1 MSLFG
6 VHALHLGRRRVRK
19 RLAMDDS
26 PGAVARE
33 KKDEMPGSKKELD
46 KTLLEDVR
54 KFASELGFAS
64 ASGGTGSE
72 SAFQDFAPSK
82 ANKKINGS
90 SEKQRKKKNKKED
103 IPGDKEGR
111 REKRDGGKKHEKNK
125 KRSIGKGEY
134 DDTKDTFI
142 KKSMEPKSK
151 KGFTERQK
159 SLFGV
164 DDQGF
169 WWEIMPALA
178 SDRSL
183 DAVEGQEASELRERA
198 KMLLDNEAR
207 VANSEAKETKY
218 SGVSW
223 LEQAKQGG
231 TTSDKVA
238 AMAVLVQESPLA
250 HLSSLDGL
258 LTMARKRGG
267 ARAVVGNSLDVL
279 SELWK
284 DVLLPH
290 DRKLRFFEQQPLAML
305 PKGKQGDKHLVLWEF
320 EDQLKS
326 KYASFVESLSDLT
339 KDNLEFI
346 KEKSLK
352 TSFDLLL
359 TRPEQEAQLLR
370 IIINKLGDPERKLAS
385 NAGYLIT
392 KLLSHHEGMKHVV
405 VREVENFIYRPG
417 LSDRAR
423 YYAVVYLNQIVLSKK
438 DRPMKLADGT
448 FSSLAKR
455 LVNVYFT
462 LFKLI
467 IDGALGTAA
476 AIAKA
481 ATEKKEEKRNLRAR
495 KRGKKRSRRG
505 SNENGK
511 EIIGER
517 DGELDSRMLS
527 ALITGIRR
535 AFPFVTTDEIEP
547 LINEHA
553 GMFFVVHDAIT

>member
-6 VHALHLGRRRVRK
+6 VHALQLGRQEVTK
-19 RLAMDDS
+19 EMEES
-26 PGAVARE
+26 PGAVTRE
-33 KKDEMPGSKKELD
+33 KRDEKSGSKKEFD

-90 SEKQRKKKNKKED
+90 IEKQKKRNKKKED
-103 IPGDKEGR
+103 IIGDKEER
-111 REKRDGGKKHEKNK
+111 REIKEAGKKHEKK
-125 KRSIGKGEY
+125 KKKPNGEGDY
-134 DDTKDTFI
+134 DTKHTL
-142 KKSMEPKSK
+142 KKISLEPKSK
-151 KGFTERQK
+151 RGFTEKQK
-159 SLFGV
+159 SLFGIH
-164 DDQGF
+164 DEGF
-169 WWEIMPALA
+169 WWEIMPNLVL
-178 SDRSL
+178 DRSL
-183 DAVEGQEASELRERA
+183 DAVESPAASELREKA
-198 KMLLDNEAR
+198 KMLLENEAR
-207 VANSEAKETKY
+207 VANGEAKETKY
-218 SGVSW
+218 SSVSW

-258 LTMARKRGG
+258 LNMARKRGG

-279 SELWK
+279 GELWK

-290 DRKLRFFEQQPLAML
+290 DRKLRFFEQQPLAIL
-305 PKGKQGDKHLVLWEF
+305 PNGKQGDKYLVLWEF

-326 KYASFVESLSDLT
+326 KYASFVESLSELT
-339 KDNLEFI
+339 KDNLDFI

-359 TRPEQEAQLLR
+359 TRPEQEGELLR
-370 IIINKLGDPERKLAS
+370 IIINKLGDPERKMAS

-448 FSSLAKR
+448 PSSLAKR

-467 IDGALGTAA
+467 IDGAIGTAA
-476 AIAKA
+476 TIARA
-481 ATEKKEEKRNLRAR
+481 ATEKKEEKKNLRAQ
-495 KRGKKRSRRG
+495 KRGKKRSRKNSSG
-505 SNENGK
+505 HEK
-511 EIIGER
+511 EMIGER

-553 GMFFVVHDAIT
+553 GML

>member
-1 MSLFG
+1 
-6 VHALHLGRRRVRK
+6 
-19 RLAMDDS
+19 
-26 PGAVARE
+26 
-33 KKDEMPGSKKELD
+33 
-46 KTLLEDVR
+46 
-54 KFASELGFAS
+54 
-64 ASGGTGSE
+64 
-72 SAFQDFAPSK
+72 
-82 ANKKINGS
+82 
-90 SEKQRKKKNKKED
+90 
-103 IPGDKEGR
+103 
-111 REKRDGGKKHEKNK
+111 
-125 KRSIGKGEY
+125 
-134 DDTKDTFI
+134 
-142 KKSMEPKSK
+142 
-151 KGFTERQK
+151 
-159 SLFGV
+159 
-164 DDQGF
+164 
-169 WWEIMPALA
+169 
-178 SDRSL
+178 
-183 DAVEGQEASELRERA
+183 
-198 KMLLDNEAR
+198 
-207 VANSEAKETKY
+207 
-218 SGVSW
+218 
-223 LEQAKQGG
+223 
-231 TTSDKVA
+231 
-238 AMAVLVQESPLA
+238 
-250 HLSSLDGL
+250 
-258 LTMARKRGG
+258 
-267 ARAVVGNSLDVL
+267 
-279 SELWK
+279 
-284 DVLLPH
+284 
-290 DRKLRFFEQQPLAML
+290 
-305 PKGKQGDKHLVLWEF
+305 
-320 EDQLKS
+320 
-326 KYASFVESLSDLT
+326 
-339 KDNLEFI
+339 
-346 KEKSLK
+346 
-352 TSFDLLL
+352 L

-505 SNENGK
+505 SNENGN

>member
-1 MSLFG
+1 MPPFE
-6 VHALHLGRRRVRK
+6 VHALHLGRQRFSK
-19 RLAMDDS
+19 HLEMDDS

-72 SAFQDFAPSK
+72 SAFQDFAPAK

-90 SEKQRKKKNKKED
+90 IEKQKKKKNKKED
-103 IPGDKEGR
+103 VLSDREGR
-111 REKRDGGKKHEKNK
+111 REKREGGKKYEINK
-125 KRSIGKGEY
+125 KRPSGKGEY
-134 DDTKDTFI
+134 ADTKNTI
-142 KKSMEPKSK
+142 KTMSIQTKNR
-151 KGFTERQK
+151 KGFSDRQK
-159 SLFGV
+159 SLFGI

-183 DAVEGQEASELRERA
+183 NAVDGQEASELREKA
-198 KMLLDNEAR
+198 KMLLENEAR
-207 VANSEAKETKY
+207 VAHSEAKETKY

-250 HLSSLDGL
+250 HLSSLEGL
-258 LTMARKRGG
+258 LAMARKRGG

-290 DRKLRFFEQQPLAML
+290 DRKLRFFEQQPLALL
-305 PKGKQGDKHLVLWEF
+305 PKGKQGDKYLVLWEF

-326 KYASFVESLSDLT
+326 KYASFIESLSDLT

-438 DRPMKLADGT
+438 DQPMKLADGT

-505 SNENGK
+505 SSENEK

-547 LINEHA
+547 LINEHS
-553 GMFFVVHDAIT
+553 GMFFVVHDAVS